1 MVSRICCTTAGRVP
15 GLPNSIRYNERAGI
29 QASNKIVTARSRSIF
44 ALILGAGMNCLA
56 QQTPEPQPTVLRV
69 DTSAVTVDV
78 IVTDRKGHHVP
89 GLGAT
94 DFSLFEDNTPQKI
107 ATFIPPPAHA
117 EYSAAKGYEGTA
129 VAVNSRAP
137 SASPGQAAPPQLITL
152 VIDIGDLQF
161 EHLKQACTAASRFTE
176 KTIAAGNSVAVYA
189 VDTSLHLAVPFT
201 NDRQRA
207 VGVLEKIGNR
217 VPFGRLTASEGAL
230 TQTSIAD
237 LLTSI
242 HPLPESATGKG
253 TRNTPER
260 MLQEEINREAMQD
273 MKMAQSWLVIAS
285 SFQARAVFMALRAL
299 ALGYRTLPGRKSVVV
314 FSGGFPHSKL
324 AEAEMQAVIDA
335 ANRANVAIYVIDAA
349 GLNSGRSGAL
359 VGAQMQRPDITDGSR
374 AVQNIGDLR
383 DKDSQAGGISRHE
396 WAQTMGSP
404 LYGDLGLVA
413 DKTGGFLVKDTNDPA
428 PALDRVEHDAGEFY
442 TLVYYPSNHTYDGAF
457 RAIKVELSERGYK
470 IRYRQGYW
478 ALPPGHDVM
487 MTPAAAQLLAAVESG
502 DRKPSFAP
510 QLNAV
515 VVPAPDG
522 RFGIA
527 AAVSM
532 PGKLVRFDKLKG
544 QRVAGVSLLLV
555 ARDERGELL
564 SIQERY
570 ADVRLKPEDHAAFS
584 SRTFNLQG
592 HVPIPELAPVSVQA
606 IVRFADGTLGISE
619 RENLRPVPASLKL
632 RLTNLLL
639 SDHQEDSECPTDPLN
654 PLCVKG
660 VRISMPAQP
669 QFARTTPLLIYF
681 GMLGLEVG
689 DDQRPALSVSFR
701 LGSEDALK
709 PVKAEKLFITPGSTP
724 NTFLALGS
732 FDLRALQ
739 PGKYTLEMTA
749 EDKIQ
754 HAQAKETTAFF
765 VQ

>member
-1 MVSRICCTTAGRVP
+1 M
-15 GLPNSIRYNERAGI
+15 
-29 QASNKIVTARSRSIF
+29 K
-44 ALILGAGMNCLA
+44 CLA
-56 QQTPEPQPTVLRV
+56 QQQLESQPTVLRSE
-69 DTSAVTVDV
+69 TAAVTVDV
-78 IVTDRKGHHVP
+78 IVTDHKGHHVP
-89 GLGAT
+89 GLTVT
-94 DFSLFEDNTPQKI
+94 DFRLFEDSAPQKI
-107 ATFIPPPAHA
+107 ASFIPPPTRAQRHEA
-117 EYSAAKGYEGTA
+117 EGHERPAAE
-129 VAVNSRAP
+129 VNGRAP
-137 SASPGQAAPPQLITL
+137 SVSPGQAAPPQLITL

-161 EHLKQACTAASRFTE
+161 EHLKQACTAASRFAK

-207 VGVLEKIGNR
+207 LDVLEKIGNR

-230 TQTSIAD
+230 TQASITD

-242 HPLPESATGKG
+242 HPVPESATGKG
-253 TRNTPER
+253 QRNTPER
-260 MLQEEINREAMQD
+260 MMQKEINREALQD

-285 SFQARAVFMALRAL
+285 SFQARAIFMALRAL
-299 ALGYRTLPGRKSVVV
+299 ALGYRALPGRKSVVV

-324 AEAEMQAVIDA
+324 AEAELQAVIDA
-335 ANRANVAIYVIDAA
+335 ANRANVAIYVIDAS

-413 DKTGGFLVKDTNDPA
+413 DRTGGFLVKDTNDPA
-428 PALDRVEHDAGEFY
+428 PALDRVEQDASEFY
-442 TLVYYPSNHTYDGAF
+442 TLVYYPLNHTYDGAF

-470 IRYRQGYW
+470 MRYRQGYW
-478 ALPPGHDVM
+478 ALPPGRDVM

-502 DRKPSFAP
+502 ERKPSFAP
-510 QLNAV
+510 QVNAV
-515 VVPAPDG
+515 AVPAPDG

-532 PGKLVRFDKLKG
+532 PGKLVRFEKLKD
-544 QRVAGVSLLLV
+544 QRIAGVSLLLI
-555 ARDERGELL
+555 ARDEKGQLL

-584 SRTFNLQG
+584 TKIFNLQG

-619 RENLRPVPASLKL
+619 RENLRTVPASSKL

-639 SDHQEDSECPTDPLN
+639 SDHQEDSECPTDPMN

-669 QFARTTPLLIYF
+669 QFARATPMLIYF

-689 DDQRPALSVSFR
+689 DNQRPAFSVSFR
-701 LGSEDALK
+701 LGFGDAFK
-709 PVKAEKLFITPGSTP
+709 SVKAEKLSITAGGTP
-724 NTFLALGS
+724 NSFLALGS

-754 HAQAKETTAFF
+754 HAQAKETTAFLI
-765 VQ
+765 Q